1 MPQHESVV
9 KTSLSQTEQRKV
21 HKSLTT
27 SGLGARRN
35 ARDASPVAEAAK
47 SWYICPLKKITM
59 ASLFNFGFF
68 GNQPHRVFNYKPR
81 YYDPEEEK
89 RKQMF
94 GDVDGTNDK
103 AREEGS
109 YVPGSSLRGAFR
121 NGNYQKTRSSMS
133 TAHTIITIVTLV
145 LIVVVLIY
153 MAKFFE
159 LL

>member
-1 MPQHESVV
+1 
-9 KTSLSQTEQRKV
+9 
-21 HKSLTT
+21 
-27 SGLGARRN
+27 
-35 ARDASPVAEAAK
+35 
-47 SWYICPLKKITM
+47 M

-89 RKQMF
+89 RRQMF
-94 GDVDGTNDK
+94 GDVDGTNEA
-103 AREEGS
+103 ARKDGT

-121 NGNYQKTRSSMS
+121 DGHYQKTRSSMS
-133 TAHTIITIVTLV
+133 KVHSIITIVTLI

-153 MAKFFE
+153 MAKFFQ

>member
-1 MPQHESVV
+1 
-9 KTSLSQTEQRKV
+9 
-21 HKSLTT
+21 
-27 SGLGARRN
+27 
-35 ARDASPVAEAAK
+35 
-47 SWYICPLKKITM
+47 M

-68 GNQPHRVFNYKPR
+68 GRQEHRVFNYKPR

-89 RKQMF
+89 RRQMF
-94 GDVDGTNDK
+94 GEVDGTNEA
-103 AREEGS
+103 ARQEGK

-133 TAHTIITIVTLV
+133 TAHTIITIVTLILV
-145 LIVVVLIY
+145 VVVLIY